1 MTYNEFLKSLK
12 KNQESPLFLFIGV
25 EDYLI
30 EDGVRR
36 LDDACFGSNPK
47 DFDYDILYAS
57 QVDVGRILDVAN
69 AYPMMSPCRMVIVKE
84 LQKVP
89 AKGLEALAAYANNP
103 AKTTKLILIA
113 DKLNLRSKAA
123 STIKSKSCYVECK
136 PLYENKIPAWISE
149 FVKGSGYEIS
159 SEASL
164 LLQAYV
170 GNNLRALVNEVE
182 KITLNLNS
190 KKKIETEDVKN
201 VVGFS
206 RKFSVFDLNDAIGGK
221 KLEKSI
227 TILNKMLESG
237 ESHTAILAM
246 ITRHFV
252 NLLKVKGL
260 GAQKKSRNEIASLAG
275 IPPFFVQKTEE
286 MARKFSNEKFDDIFS
301 VLLTTDLKLKTSQQ
315 SPEIALQTM
324 LINILQ

>member
-1 MTYNEFLKSLK
+1 MTYNEFLESLK
-12 KNQESPLFLFIGV
+12 KNQEAPLFLFVGA

-36 LDDACFGSNPK
+36 LDEACFGANPK
-47 DFDYDILYAS
+47 DFDYDVLYAS

-84 LQKVP
+84 LQKVA
-89 AKGLEALAAYANNP
+89 AKGLEALATYANNP

-113 DKLNLRSKAA
+113 DKLNMRSKAA
-123 STIKSKSCYVECK
+123 STIKTKSCFVECK
-136 PLYENKIPAWISE
+136 PLYDNKIPAWITE
-149 FVKGSGYEIS
+149 FVKGNGYEIS

-170 GNNLRALVNEVE
+170 GSNLRGLVNEVE
-182 KITLNLNS
+182 KITLNLNN
-190 KKKIETEDVKN
+190 KKKIETEDVQN

-206 RKFSVFDLNDAIGGK
+206 RKFSVFDLTDAIGAK
-221 KLEKSI
+221 QLEKSI

-275 IPPFFVQKTEE
+275 IAPFFVQKTEE
-286 MARKFSNEKFDDIFS
+286 MARRFPNEKFDNIFS
-301 VLLTTDLKLKTSQQ
+301 VLLTTDIKLKTSQQ